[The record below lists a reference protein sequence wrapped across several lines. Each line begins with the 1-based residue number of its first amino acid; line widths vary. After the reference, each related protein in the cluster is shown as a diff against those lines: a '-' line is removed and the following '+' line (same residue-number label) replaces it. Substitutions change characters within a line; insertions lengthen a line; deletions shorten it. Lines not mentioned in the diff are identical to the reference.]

1 MKREHG
7 KTKAIYTDEIETE
20 QLQTIELDDYFLPRT
35 RKLVRGVFA
44 AGFCGRG
51 VGSGINCRRRANG
64 SPERGT
70 EMASFTNQASLTY
83 NGTTINSN
91 IVRGER
97 VQTLR
102 AEKTALGERYRTDEI
117 VTYVVNLRNTGA
129 AALTG
134 LTLTDDL
141 GTYTPALAPQTPVTP
156 LDYVADSLRL
166 FVDGAAQ
173 PAPTVTQEAG
183 VLRVTGLNLPAGG
196 VATLA
201 YETRV
206 NEFADPGVE
215 GTIEN
220 TVTVTGGGL
229 TEAVTATET
238 VAAEAAARLSITK
251 ALSPAQVGAN
261 GTVTYT
267 LRVENTGNLPADAA
281 AGIVITDTFDP
292 ILRGLVVEYEGAV
305 WPAANYTYNETTGVF
320 TTTPGAVTI
329 PAATYT
335 RDPAT
340 AAWTL
345 TPGIATLTLT
355 GTI

>member
-1 MKREHG
+1 M
-7 KTKAIYTDEIETE
+7 AI
-20 QLQTIELDDYFLPRT
+20 
-35 RKLVRGVFA
+35 
-44 AGFCGRG
+44 
-51 VGSGINCRRRANG
+51 
-64 SPERGT
+64 
-70 EMASFTNQASLTY
+70 FTNQASLTY
-83 NGTTINSN
+83 NGTTVNSN

-97 VQTLR
+97 LQTLR
-102 AEKTALGERYRTDEI
+102 AEKTVLGERYRTGEI
-117 VTYVVNLRNTGA
+117 VTYVVHLNNTGA

-134 LTLTDDL
+134 LTLADNL
-141 GTYTPALAPQTPVTP
+141 GTYTPAAAPQTPVTP
-156 LDYVADSLRL
+156 LDYVAGSLRL
-166 FVDGAAQ
+166 FLDGAVQ

-183 VLRVTGLNLPAGG
+183 ALRVSGLNLPAGG
-196 VATLA
+196 VMTLA

-206 NEFADPGVE
+206 NSFADPSVE

-281 AGIVITDTFDP
+281 AGIVIQDTFDP
-292 ILRGLVVEYEGAV
+292 ILRNLVVEYEGAA
-305 WPAANYTYNETTGVF
+305 WPAANYTYNETTGAF
-320 TTTPGAVTI
+320 ATAPGAVTL
-329 PAATYT
+329 PAAAYT
-335 RDPAT
+335 RDPQT
-340 AAWTL
+340 NQWSL
-345 TPGIATLTLT
+345 TPAAATITLT